1 MTATRIIDLV
11 LHPARWPLL
20 GALASGALLAG
31 AFAFEHLGG
40 LPPCPLCITQRWAHA
55 AALAFGLASFAAIQI
70 SGAVRRVSRLLS
82 WILGLL
88 FLVSLYWGVTHAG
101 IEYGL
106 WAGPASCTASGG
118 GAISLAELNAALSER
133 TNVVLCDE
141 IAWSLLG
148 ISMAGWNAIISAA
161 LGAMSFASAFRNTEL

>member
-1 MTATRIIDLV
+1 MR
-11 LHPARWPLL
+11 
-20 GALASGALLAG
+20 S
-31 AFAFEHLGG
+31 
-40 LPPCPLCITQRWAHA
+40 
-55 AALAFGLASFAAIQI
+55 
-70 SGAVRRVSRLLS
+70 VS
-82 WILGLL
+82 L

-118 GAISLAELNAALSER
+118 GAFSLADLNAALSER

-148 ISMAGWNAIISAA
+148 ISMAGWNAIVSAA
-161 LGAMSFASAFRNTEL
+161 LAAMSFASAFRNTEL

>member
-1 MTATRIIDLV
+1 MTRAIDLI
-11 LHPARWPLL
+11 LHPARWPLF
-20 GALASGALLAG
+20 GALASAALLGG

-55 AALAFGLASFAAIQI
+55 AALGFGLAGFIAIQL
-70 SGAVRRVSRLLS
+70 SASVRRLSRLVC
-82 WILGLL
+82 WVLGLI

-118 GAISLAELNAALSER
+118 GDISLADLNASLGQP

-148 ISMAGWNAIISAA
+148 ISMAGWNAIVSAA
-161 LGAMSFASAFRNTEL
+161 LAVLSFASAFRNTEL